1 MAGTGTMRGGIGS
14 RIKERARVDSR
25 IWGQRE
31 TAVGSITGA
40 APITGS
46 TPAAPT
52 TGEYLPLAGGSLH
65 GRLAFQRRS
74 MTVSN
79 GRVNVG
85 NGENGTS
92 YMIVAGGREINPDLE
107 FLDGAKNGGQIL
119 ILRITA
125 RLTVKHGRTIREDG
139 TSSQTG
145 NIRLIGGEDL
155 VVDPNES
162 GEQTLILIFDG
173 VTQFWIQLVPSRGG
187 SGGDFLPLRG
197 GSLSGRLALMPRDYQ
212 VTGSRTIDIRNTN
225 DGENDGTSN
234 IRLSTNLSNAT
245 LATIASPVN
254 DGQIIIIRN
263 TESARTITI
272 RNKVSSSDN
281 IRTRSGSDERL
292 GPNQSALF
300 IWSSGSD
307 NTWHQVTPISG
318 SGEVDFEN
326 IDSDIAPLRENNV
339 SIHDVGQSD
348 KRWRYVYAEGLR
360 VDRPPGRGFG
370 LSATGNSSL
379 ENVRPFPSSVSNFR
393 DLGVDFNEWNA
404 IYGKDFEASGVIRA
418 KSNNAVDIGSF
429 TRRFRTVYAKSTS
442 TDGTHPNIKDRFDL
456 GTIRTRWDEIW
467 VNKVFVAGDIRP
479 NSNRTHDIGTST
491 AAFDKVYAD
500 ELLPPAGNLATTGS
514 IGSSTRV
521 WSTAAIH
528 NIRAGFIGGYS
539 RSVNNGEIQFL
550 SRVGILSP
558 SLGLRFQSTTSTPSN
573 ISRPTGSIQVYVGS
587 ATSPRLVRIPY
598 YT

>member
-1 MAGTGTMRGGIGS
+1 MVGTGTTRGGIGS

-25 IWGQRE
+25 LWGQRE
-31 TAVGSITGA
+31 TAVGNITGA
-40 APITGS
+40 IPITGS
-46 TPAAPT
+46 TTAAPT
-52 TGEYLPLAGGSLH
+52 TGEFLPLAGGSMH
-65 GRLAFQRRS
+65 GRLAFQRRDI
-74 MTVSN
+74 TVASDDSIDIS
-79 GRVNVG
+79 
-85 NGENGTS
+85 NGENGMS
-92 YMIVAGGREINPDLE
+92 YAIVRGTGGTGDLA
-107 FLDGAKNGGQIL
+107 FIRGADNGGQIL
-119 ILRITA
+119 ILRFSRTI
-125 RLTVKHGRTIREDG
+125 TVKHRKFEDG
-139 TSSQTG
+139 IATS
-145 NIRLIGGEDL
+145 NIRLLDGEDL
-155 VVDPNES
+155 EITGRES
-162 GEQTLILIFDG
+162 LVLIYDANF
-173 VTQFWIQLVPSRGG
+173 QSWIQIAPATAGG
-187 SGGDFLPLRG
+187 SSEDFLPLRG
-197 GSLSGRLALMPRDYQ
+197 GSLSGRLAFMPRDYQ

-429 TRRFRTVYAKSTS
+429 STRFRTVYAKSTS

-500 ELLPPAGNLATTGS
+500 ELLPPAGNLGTTGS

-521 WSTAAIH
+521 WGTAAIH